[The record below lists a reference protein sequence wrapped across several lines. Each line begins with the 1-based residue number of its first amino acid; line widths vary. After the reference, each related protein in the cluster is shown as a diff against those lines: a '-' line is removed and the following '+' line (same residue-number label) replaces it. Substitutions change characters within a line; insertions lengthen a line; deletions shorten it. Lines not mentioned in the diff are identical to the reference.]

1 MTEENNTEHYIQ
13 YDTSFGIHS
22 AKQLLY
28 QKIETKLDLFEQCLD
43 EVGLY
48 KSYPFFDITHKLP
61 FMKNIIPKSLQNYPI
76 DNTEE
81 LLMRNCAR
89 RNIQKLK
96 EIKSLLISN
105 NK

>member
-1 MTEENNTEHYIQ
+1 MAEENKKENYIQ
-13 YDTSFGIHS
+13 FDSSFGIHS
-22 AKQLLY
+22 AKHLLY
-28 QKIETKLDLFEQCLD
+28 QKFETKLDLFEQCLD
-43 EVGLY
+43 EVGQY

-61 FMKNIIPKSLQNYPI
+61 FMKNIIPKSFQNYPI
-76 DNTEE
+76 DYTEE

-96 EIKSLLISN
+96 NIKNLLISN